1 MDIECKLRKKAEI
14 LHLRLEHELQIR
26 NFLQEKHHHDNYKD
40 IRKDC
45 QRINDMVEKAQSLD
59 IELDS
64 GLIKEVNGFSSRLVS
79 ERNLRKQNVLFLEYI
94 TTSDHEKVNKLQGL
108 IDKATECQVET
119 EYITDA
125 EKLTSQMAGNIEA
138 RETL

>member
-1 MDIECKLRKKAEI
+1 
-14 LHLRLEHELQIR
+14 
-26 NFLQEKHHHDNYKD
+26 
-40 IRKDC
+40 
-45 QRINDMVEKAQSLD
+45 MVEKAQSLD